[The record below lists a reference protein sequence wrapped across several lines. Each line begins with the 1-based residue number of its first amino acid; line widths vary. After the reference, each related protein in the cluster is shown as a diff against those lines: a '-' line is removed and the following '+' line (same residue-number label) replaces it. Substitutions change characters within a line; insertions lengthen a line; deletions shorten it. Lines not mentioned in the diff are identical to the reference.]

1 MPLPSVTFR
10 SELPPIVRKEL
21 DQLDSELTAYLLQEH
36 DDDGQHTHITASSLT
51 VTGPLAVLGG
61 PITVNGVEPQQ
72 TLTFVIA
79 HFASPGSGIATGF
92 SGVLVVPWAC
102 TITQV
107 TLLSADPA
115 LTSGSMVV
123 DIWKAP
129 YANYPPTVA
138 DSICA
143 SAKPT
148 LSGAIKSQDA
158 TLVGWTTA
166 LAADDILAFNV
177 ESVTSVKRVRLDLR
191 VTLV

>member
-21 DQLDSELTAYLLQEH
+21 DQLDSELTGYLLQEH
-36 DDDGQHTHITASSLT
+36 DDDGHHTHITTTSLT
-51 VTGPLAVLGG
+51 VTGG
-61 PITVNGVEPQQ
+61 PITVDGVELQHTQ

-107 TLLSADPA
+107 TLLSADPDV
-115 LTSGSMVV
+115 TSGSMVV
-123 DIWKAP
+123 DIWKDT
-129 YANYPPTVA
+129 YANYPPTGA

-148 LSGAIKSQDA
+148 LSGAIKSQDS